1 MRNAWKI
8 ASWEVLRNL
17 TNKQFIFGLIIT
29 PLIMALFIVVPV
41 FLERMNQP
49 SEITYY
55 VVDELGAADTLK
67 ELLPTH
73 VVLVEAEPGSDLREL
88 VLSKKGAG
96 YFLLQESF
104 VTTGQLE
111 LFYNDS
117 NSQAVSSLRQAL
129 TALLQQLRLAG
140 SGVSPEELALLTA
153 SAQVQQVPLKEEAQP
168 QTMHLVVSSVFTGL
182 VYFLVFTSGTML
194 MQSAVQEKR
203 DRMAE
208 VVLSSISPRE
218 LMQGKIVGHFL
229 LGLIQLGFWLALGL
243 PFAVRFLEFP
253 ILEALRAVNLP
264 VILAF
269 GLGGYLLFS
278 ALFVGLGATMEDLQ
292 SAGNAQSIV
301 IMLPMLA
308 FLFLGPVIS
317 NPNGSIAVFAS
328 LFPLTSSAIM
338 MLRSG
343 FTAVPL
349 WQQLLSAALLLIT
362 AFITM
367 RASAKIFR
375 VGMLMYGKNATPKEV
390 WKWLRYRES

>member
-17 TNKQFIFGLIIT
+17 TNKQFIFGLVIT

-111 LFYNDS
+111 LFCNDS

-140 SGVSPEELALLTA
+140 SRVSPEELALLTA

>member
-55 VVDELGAADTLK
+55 VVDELGATATLK

-243 PFAVRFLEFP
+243 PFAVRFLDFP

>member
-17 TNKQFIFGLIIT
+17 TNKQFIFGLVIT

-117 NSQAVSSLRQAL
+117 NSQAVSPLRQAL

-153 SAQVQQVPLKEEAQP
+153 SEQVQQVPLKEEAQP

>member
-17 TNKQFIFGLIIT
+17 TNKQFIFGLVIT

-117 NSQAVSSLRQAL
+117 NSQAVSPLRQAL

-243 PFAVRFLEFP
+243 PFAVRFLDFP

>member
-117 NSQAVSSLRQAL
+117 NSQAVSPLRQAL

-243 PFAVRFLEFP
+243 PFAVRFLDFP

-375 VGMLMYGKNATPKEV
+375 VGMLMYGKSATPKEILR
-390 WKWLRYRES
+390 WLRYKES

>member
-243 PFAVRFLEFP
+243 PFAVRFLDFP

>member
-111 LFYNDS
+111 LFCNDS

-140 SGVSPEELALLTA
+140 SRVSPEELALLTA

>member
-182 VYFLVFTSGTML
+182 VYFLLFTSGTML

>member
-111 LFYNDS
+111 LFCNDS

-243 PFAVRFLEFP
+243 PFAVRFLDFP

>member
-67 ELLPTH
+67 ELLPTR

-111 LFYNDS
+111 LFCNDS

-140 SGVSPEELALLTA
+140 SRVSPEELALLTA

>member
-111 LFYNDS
+111 LFCNDS

>member
-111 LFYNDS
+111 LFCNDS

-140 SGVSPEELALLTA
+140 SRVSPEELALLTA

-243 PFAVRFLEFP
+243 PFAVRFLDFP

>member
-117 NSQAVSSLRQAL
+117 NSQAVSPLRQAL

-243 PFAVRFLEFP
+243 PFAVRFLDFP

>member
-1 MRNAWKI
+1 
-8 ASWEVLRNL
+8 
-17 TNKQFIFGLIIT
+17 
-29 PLIMALFIVVPV
+29 
-41 FLERMNQP
+41 
-49 SEITYY
+49 
-55 VVDELGAADTLK
+55 
-67 ELLPTH
+67 
-73 VVLVEAEPGSDLREL
+73 
-88 VLSKKGAG
+88 
-96 YFLLQESF
+96 
-104 VTTGQLE
+104 
-111 LFYNDS
+111 
-117 NSQAVSSLRQAL
+117 
-129 TALLQQLRLAG
+129 
-140 SGVSPEELALLTA
+140 
-153 SAQVQQVPLKEEAQP
+153 
-168 QTMHLVVSSVFTGL
+168 
-182 VYFLVFTSGTML
+182 ML

>member
-111 LFYNDS
+111 LFCNDS
-117 NSQAVSSLRQAL
+117 NSQAVSPLRQAL

-194 MQSAVQEKR
+194 MQSAVQERR

>member
-17 TNKQFIFGLIIT
+17 TNKQFIFGLVIT

-117 NSQAVSSLRQAL
+117 NSQAVSPLRQGL

-243 PFAVRFLEFP
+243 PFAVRFLDFP

>member
-29 PLIMALFIVVPV
+29 PLIMPLFIVVPV

-55 VVDELGAADTLK
+55 VVDELGATATLK

-343 FTAVPL
+343 FTPVPL

>member
-140 SGVSPEELALLTA
+140 SRVSPEELALLTA

>member
-111 LFYNDS
+111 LFCNDS

-140 SGVSPEELALLTA
+140 SRVSPEELALLTA

-194 MQSAVQEKR
+194 MQSAVQERR

>member
-17 TNKQFIFGLIIT
+17 TNKQFIFGLVIT

-117 NSQAVSSLRQAL
+117 NSQAVSPLRQAL

>member
-55 VVDELGAADTLK
+55 VVDELGATATLK

>member
-117 NSQAVSSLRQAL
+117 NSQAVSPLRQAL

>member
-117 NSQAVSSLRQAL
+117 NSQAVSPLRQAL

-140 SGVSPEELALLTA
+140 SRVSPEELALLTA

>member
-17 TNKQFIFGLIIT
+17 TNKQFIFGLVIT

>member
-117 NSQAVSSLRQAL
+117 NSQAVSPLRQAL

-390 WKWLRYRES
+390 LRWLRYKES

>member
-1 MRNAWKI
+1 M
-8 ASWEVLRNL
+8 
-17 TNKQFIFGLIIT
+17 
-29 PLIMALFIVVPV
+29 
-41 FLERMNQP
+41 
-49 SEITYY
+49 
-55 VVDELGAADTLK
+55 
-67 ELLPTH
+67 
-73 VVLVEAEPGSDLREL
+73 
-88 VLSKKGAG
+88 
-96 YFLLQESF
+96 
-104 VTTGQLE
+104 
-111 LFYNDS
+111 
-117 NSQAVSSLRQAL
+117 
-129 TALLQQLRLAG
+129 
-140 SGVSPEELALLTA
+140 
-153 SAQVQQVPLKEEAQP
+153 
-168 QTMHLVVSSVFTGL
+168 
-182 VYFLVFTSGTML
+182 
-194 MQSAVQEKR
+194 
-203 DRMAE
+203 
-208 VVLSSISPRE
+208 
-218 LMQGKIVGHFL
+218 
-229 LGLIQLGFWLALGL
+229 
-243 PFAVRFLEFP
+243 
-253 ILEALRAVNLP
+253 NLP

-367 RASAKIFR
+367 PPRPKSSGGHAH
-375 VGMLMYGKNATPKEV
+375 VGKNATPKEV